1 LAVTTKTKLKIMA
14 KEEFEIEI
22 RPNGEVSVKTIGI
35 KGVECVEAAK
45 QFLTMIRGKEI
56 EATRTSEYYET
67 ETTHVENQVESW
79 NRWGD

>member
-1 LAVTTKTKLKIMA
+1 VA

-35 KGVECVEAAK
+35 KGTACVEAAK

-56 EATRTSEYYET
+56 ESARTSEYYET
-67 ETTHVENQVESW
+67 ETIHVENRVESW
-79 NRWGD
+79 NRWGE